1 MRSARRSVACCAAF
15 SGVLTV
21 VIVTLSFQVAFKDR
35 VMWTV
40 VALIIFLVCCQIP
53 LYGIQS
59 TGARDPFYWVRAILA
74 SNRGSLMELGVSPL
88 VTSSLIMQL
97 LAGSGLLSVDQSQ
110 LQDRQLFN
118 GAQKLFGLLITIGQ
132 AIVYVFSGMFGEVAD
147 MGAGNAILLV
157 FQLFMAGVVVLM
169 LDEMLS
175 RGYGM
180 GSGISLFLAAN
191 ICEGVVWKAF
201 SPTTIST
208 GSVVGQATGKTEF
221 EGAVVAL
228 FHKLLTADYSN
239 YQRSLVN
246 AFYGTDRANLPNIG
260 NLIATVAVFL
270 LVVSVQGFEVKIR
283 VQQANQRKAQFSKS
297 IKLFYTS
304 NIPVILLTAL
314 ISNMYFISQ
323 LLFKRFGGNLLVRM
337 LGTWPA
343 ENAPNSGMP
352 DGGLAYYLSPPRNMA
367 HVREDVFHALF
378 YVFFVL
384 TACALFS
391 KTWIDFSGQSV
402 DDVAA
407 QWEQEGIVLPGMRSN
422 KDKIKTKLQRY
433 IPTAAAFGGMCVGAL
448 SIAADFIGAI
458 GSGTGIL
465 MAVTIVY
472 GYIESYMAENKRMY
486 GKRA

>member
-1 MRSARRSVACCAAF
+1 MTLLHILQPAMV
-15 SGVLTV
+15 VLPEV
-21 VIVTLSFQVAFKDR
+21 ERPVKAVAFKDR

-59 TGARDPFYWVRAILA
+59 SSKHDPFYWVRAILA
-74 SNRGSLMELGVSPL
+74 SNRGSLMELGISPL

-97 LAGSGLLSVDQSQ
+97 LAGSGILKVDQT
-110 LQDRQLFN
+110 LLEDRQLFN
-118 GAQKLFGLLITIGQ
+118 GAQKLFGLLITVGQ
-132 AIVYVFSGMFGEVAD
+132 AIVYVLSGMFGEVAD
-147 MGAGNAILLV
+147 MGPGNAILLV
-157 FQLFMAGVVVLM
+157 VQLTMAGVVVLM

-191 ICEGVVWKAF
+191 ICEGIVWKAF

-221 EGAVVAL
+221 EGAIIAL
-228 FHKLLTADYSN
+228 FHKLLTADPSN
-239 YQRSLVN
+239 YQRALVD
-246 AFYGTDRANLPNIG
+246 AFYGTHRNNLPNVG

-270 LVVSVQGFEVKIR
+270 LVVSVQGFEVKIK
-283 VQQANQRKAQFSKS
+283 VQQQNQSKASYSKS

-323 LLFKRFGGNLLVRM
+323 LLYKQYGGNLLVKM
-337 LGTWPA
+337 LGTWPS
-343 ENAPNSGMP
+343 EDAPNAGMP
-352 DGGLAYYLSPPRNMA
+352 DGGLAYYLSPPRNLA
-367 HVREDVFHALF
+367 HVRADVLHAVF
-378 YVFFVL
+378 YVAFVL
-384 TACALFS
+384 TACALFA
-391 KTWIDFSGQSV
+391 KTWIEFSGQSV

-407 QWEQEGIVLPGMRSN
+407 QWKQEGVIIPGHRAGSN
-422 KDKIKTKLQRY
+422 NIRPKLQKY

-472 GYIESYMAENKRMY
+472 GYIESYMAENKKMY
-486 GKRA
+486 GKRM